1 MPVSKAQQK
10 SVNKYIKNNYD
21 SLRIVVPKGQKATVK
36 AAADEAGESIN
47 QYTQGALLARMGL
60 SEWPQDGQAEE

>member
-47 QYTQGALLARMGL
+47 QYTQGGLAG
-60 SEWPQDGQAEE
+60 SYGAI

>member
-47 QYTQGALLARMGL
+47 QYTQGPCWLVMGL
-60 SEWPQDGQAEE
+60 SEWPQDGPAEE

>member
-47 QYTQGALLARMGL
+47 QYPQGALLARMGL
-60 SEWPQDGQAEE
+60 SEWPQDGPAEE

>member
-60 SEWPQDGQAEE
+60 SEWPQDGQEEE

>member
-10 SVNKYIKNNYD
+10 SVNKYIKNNDD

-47 QYTQGALLARMGL
+47 QYTQRGLAGSHGAV
-60 SEWPQDGQAEE
+60 